1 MQWLAFYYLMLILID
16 ILLFMTFNIFLKEII
31 TKPLL
36 FPVTKLRPLFFAE
49 GASGFYQ
56 EKK

>member
-1 MQWLAFYYLMLILID
+1 MQWLAFYSLMLILIE
-16 ILLFMTFNIFLKEII
+16 ILLFMTFNIFLSEKI

-36 FPVTKLRPLFFAE
+36 FPVTKLRALFFAE
-49 GASGFYQ
+49 VASVFYQ

>member
-16 ILLFMTFNIFLKEII
+16 ILLFMTFNIFLKEKI
-31 TKPLL
+31 TNPLL
-36 FPVTKLRPLFFAE
+36 FPVTKLRALFFAE
-49 GASGFYQ
+49 GAYGFYQ